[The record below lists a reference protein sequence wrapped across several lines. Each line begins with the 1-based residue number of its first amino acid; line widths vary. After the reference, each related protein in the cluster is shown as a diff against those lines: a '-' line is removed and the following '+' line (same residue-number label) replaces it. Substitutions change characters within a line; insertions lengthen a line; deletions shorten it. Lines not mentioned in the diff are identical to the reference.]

1 MTDAI
6 SHPACRWGVLST
18 AFIGRKIWQGLSCAG
33 NARLVAVASRRQAVA
48 QDFIDSCQATSPWST
63 PPVAIDGYQQLLD
76 RPDIDAVYI
85 PLPTGLRTEWVLKAI
100 AAGKHVLAEKPSA
113 ADAGQLRQILAA
125 AEQQRVQYMDNVM
138 FMHSARLPLLRQVL
152 DDTDR
157 IGQLRHLTTQF
168 SFCGDSGFRTSNIRV
183 DASLEPYGCL
193 GDLGWYCVRFLLW
206 VLKYQ
211 RPLEVRG
218 RVLTSLQGSFS
229 SASVPG
235 EFSAELL
242 FPDGISAS
250 LYCSFVTG
258 MQQLARVSGTGGY
271 VQLDD
276 FVLPYHASE
285 LSFKLSQPSFL
296 EDGCDRIMEQH
307 DRRYAVREFGS
318 GRPESQESLLL
329 RRFSQLVTSRQ
340 LEPHWGQISLA
351 TQIVLDA
358 LWTSSQADAE
368 PVTIKA
374 EGYPAPQ
381 AD

>member
-1 MTDAI
+1 MTDAT
-6 SHPACRWGVLST
+6 SGPPCRWGILST
-18 AFIGRKIWQGLSCAG
+18 AFIARKIWQGLASAG
-33 NARLVAVASRRQAVA
+33 NATLLAVASRRQSVA
-48 QDFIDSCQATSPWST
+48 QDFIDVCQATNPWST
-63 PPVAIDGYQQLLD
+63 PPVAIEGYQQLLEH
-76 RPDIDAVYI
+76 PDIDAVYI

-113 ADAGQLRQILAA
+113 VDAGQLRQILTA

-152 DDTDR
+152 DDPHQVGR
-157 IGQLRHLTTQF
+157 IRHLTTQF
-168 SFCGDSGFRTSNIRV
+168 SFCGDSGFQTSNIRV
-183 DASLEPYGCL
+183 NASLEPYGCL

-242 FPDGISAS
+242 FPEGISAS

-258 MQQLARVSGTGGY
+258 MQQLARVSGTAGY

-285 LSFKLSQPSFL
+285 LSFKRSQPVFL

-329 RRFSQLVTSRQ
+329 RRFSQWVTSGQ
-340 LEPHWGQISLA
+340 LDPNWGQISLA
-351 TQIVLDA
+351 TQVVLDA
-358 LWTSSQADAE
+358 LWASSQADGEA
-368 PVTIKA
+368 VTIP
-374 EGYPAPQ
+374 E
-381 AD
+381 DD

>member
-1 MTDAI
+1 MTDATP
-6 SHPACRWGVLST
+6 HPPCRWGVLST
-18 AFIGRKIWQGLSCAG
+18 AFIGRKIWQGLACAG
-33 NARLVAVASRRQAVA
+33 NATLVAVASRQQSVA
-48 QDFIDSCQATSPWST
+48 QDFIDRCQATNPWST
-63 PPVAIDGYQQLLD
+63 PPAAIDGYQQLLD

-85 PLPTGLRTEWVLKAI
+85 PLPTGLRTEWVLRAI

-113 ADAGQLRQILAA
+113 VDARQLRQILEAA
-125 AEQQRVQYMDNVM
+125 DRQGVQYMDNVM

-152 DDTDR
+152 DDSEQVGH
-157 IGQLRHLTTQF
+157 IRHLTTHF

-206 VLKYQ
+206 ALKYQ

-242 FPDGISAS
+242 FPEGISAS
-250 LYCSFVTG
+250 MYCSFVTG
-258 MQQLARVSGTGGY
+258 MQQLARVSGTRGY
-271 VQLDD
+271 LQLDD

-285 LSFKLSQPSFL
+285 LSFTRSQPVFL
-296 EDGCDRIMEQH
+296 EDACDRIMEQH
-307 DRRYAVREFGS
+307 DHRFAVREFGS

-329 RRFSQLVTSRQ
+329 RRFSQLVASG
-340 LEPHWGQISLA
+340 EPDPNWGQVTLA
-351 TQIVLDA
+351 TQLVLDA
-358 LWTSSQADAE
+358 LWASSQADGEAVTLSAE
-368 PVTIKA
+368 D
-374 EGYPAPQ
+374 YPAPRV
-381 AD
+381 D